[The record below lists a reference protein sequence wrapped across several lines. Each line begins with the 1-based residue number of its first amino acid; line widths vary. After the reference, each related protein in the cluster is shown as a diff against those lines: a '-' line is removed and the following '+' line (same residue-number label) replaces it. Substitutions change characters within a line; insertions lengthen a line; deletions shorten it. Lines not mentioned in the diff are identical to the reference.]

1 MDHGREMRLAK
12 VLFLDGG
19 GAFVRFR
26 QWHAVMAIAFEKLAK
41 RSQIPRTLSGYEPS
55 QTRFSYFWRKF
66 LKSARVPE

>member
-1 MDHGREMRLAK
+1 
-12 VLFLDGG
+12 
-19 GAFVRFR
+19 
-26 QWHAVMAIAFEKLAK
+26 MAIAFEKLAK